1 MPAVDVD
8 DPNILRVRGN
18 TPPRD
23 LAAAISHG
31 VYDGREVVLRA
42 IGAAAVNVAVKAIAI
57 AQSLTISRG
66 IVLHTMFGFQD
77 VPMPDRM
84 TTSIIFK
91 VLPQ

>member
-1 MPAVDVD
+1 MVAAVDD
-8 DPNILRVRGN
+8 ANILRVRGN
-18 TPPRD
+18 TPPKD

-31 VYDGREVVLRA
+31 IYDGRPIVLRA

-57 AQSLTISRG
+57 AQSLCVARG
-66 IVLHTMFGFQD
+66 VVIHTMFGFQD
-77 VPMPDRM
+77 VQMPDRM